1 MKDPRKT
8 KAILR
13 TNNNAGGIA
22 IPDHKIYY
30 RAIEIKTIWHWYR
43 NRHVT
48 NGTKLKAHTF
58 VYIISAI

>member
-8 KAILR
+8 KTILR
-13 TNNNAGGIA
+13 TKNNAGGIT

-30 RAIEIKTIWHWYR
+30 RAIEIKTIWYWYR

-48 NGTKLKAHTF
+48 SGTKSKAHTY
-58 VYIISAI
+58 VHITSAI